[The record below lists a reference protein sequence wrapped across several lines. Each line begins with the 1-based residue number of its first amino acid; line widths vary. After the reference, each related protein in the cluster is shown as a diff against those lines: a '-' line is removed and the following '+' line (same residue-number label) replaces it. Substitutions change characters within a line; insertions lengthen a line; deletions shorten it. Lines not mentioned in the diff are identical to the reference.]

1 LASQGGE
8 CRLSSQ
14 AGSCNPAGEERE
26 LSRWGSTAASGANW
40 RAILTPICLIPGQ
53 TYVIRHLRR
62 AIAALQLPQLA
73 RTDPLKQSSQFDLKR
88 VSQMLSDRIDPQM
101 LSRRNMLYAGAG
113 VVALAVASAWFLSSS
128 GEPTAAKSSRKS
140 GRTTEVSVAEL
151 MKPGPFSELQV
162 GQTDAPV
169 TIVEYASMT
178 CGHCANFHNNIY
190 PALKAKYID
199 TGKVRLIMREFPLDD
214 RATAGSMLA
223 RCAGEGKTFPL
234 IAALFARQEDW
245 AFVPKE
251 NFVPEL
257 SKIARQAGFTEESL
271 RACLNDQ
278 ELMNKILTVRAR
290 AADEFGVNSTPT
302 FFINGKRL
310 AGGSLDDFDKAI
322 EPLLK
327 S

>member
-1 LASQGGE
+1 
-8 CRLSSQ
+8 
-14 AGSCNPAGEERE
+14 
-26 LSRWGSTAASGANW
+26 
-40 RAILTPICLIPGQ
+40 
-53 TYVIRHLRR
+53 
-62 AIAALQLPQLA
+62 
-73 RTDPLKQSSQFDLKR
+73 
-88 VSQMLSDRIDPQM
+88 
-101 LSRRNMLYAGAG
+101 
-113 VVALAVASAWFLSSS
+113 
-128 GEPTAAKSSRKS
+128 
-140 GRTTEVSVAEL
+140 
-151 MKPGPFSELQV
+151 MKPGPLPELQI
-162 GQTDAPV
+162 GEAKAPV

-178 CGHCANFHNNIY
+178 CGHCASFHNTIY

-214 RATAGSMLA
+214 RATGAAMLA

-234 IAALFARQEDW
+234 ISALFAKQEEW

-257 SKIARQAGFTEESL
+257 SKIARQAGFTEDSL
-271 RACLNDQ
+271 RTCLRDQ
-278 ELMNKILTVRAR
+278 ALMDKILTVRRR

-310 AGGSLDDFDKAI
+310 AGGSLEDFDKAI

>member
-1 LASQGGE
+1 
-8 CRLSSQ
+8 
-14 AGSCNPAGEERE
+14 
-26 LSRWGSTAASGANW
+26 
-40 RAILTPICLIPGQ
+40 
-53 TYVIRHLRR
+53 V
-62 AIAALQLPQLA
+62 QLPEHA
-73 RTDPLKQSSQFDLKR
+73 RTDPLKQSSNLDLKR
-88 VSQMLSDRIDPQM
+88 VSQKLSDP
-101 LSRRNMLYAGAG
+101 LNRRNVLFAGAG
-113 VVALAVASAWFLSSS
+113 VLALAAASAWFLSSS
-128 GEPTAAKSSRKS
+128 TEQTATAATKASRKS
-140 GRTTEVSVAEL
+140 GRVNEVSVDKL
-151 MKPGPFSELQV
+151 MEPGPLPELVV
-162 GQTDAPV
+162 GDAKAPV

-214 RATAGSMLA
+214 RATGAAMLA

-234 IAALFARQEDW
+234 ISALFARQEEW

-257 SKIARQAGFTEESL
+257 AKIARQAGFTDESL
-271 RACLNDQ
+271 RACLGDQ
-278 ELMNKILTVRAR
+278 ALMDKVLTVRGR
-290 AADEFGVNSTPT
+290 GNEEFGVNSTPT

-310 AGGSLDDFDKAI
+310 AGGSIEDFDKAI

>member
-1 LASQGGE
+1 M
-8 CRLSSQ
+8 
-14 AGSCNPAGEERE
+14 
-26 LSRWGSTAASGANW
+26 AASGANW

-151 MKPGPFSELQV
+151 MKARSVLRAAGRPDRCPCHHRR
-162 GQTDAPV
+162 
-169 TIVEYASMT
+169 IASMT

-223 RCAGEGKTFPL
+223 RCAGEGRRDFPAHRGCSPDKKTG
-234 IAALFARQEDW
+234 RSY
-245 AFVPKE
+245 PKRTLC
-251 NFVPEL
+251 L
-257 SKIARQAGFTEESL
+257 SCPRSPGRAGFTEGEPAV
-271 RACLNDQ
+271 ACLNDQ

-310 AGGSLDDFDKAI
+310 AGGSLEDFDKAI